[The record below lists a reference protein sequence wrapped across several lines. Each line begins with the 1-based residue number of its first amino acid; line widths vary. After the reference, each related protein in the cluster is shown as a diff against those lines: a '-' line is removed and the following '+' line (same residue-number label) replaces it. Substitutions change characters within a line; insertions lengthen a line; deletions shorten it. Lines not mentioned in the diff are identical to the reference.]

1 MADDPGFIF
10 YPGDYLRDTQCM
22 SEKSQV
28 AYDRI
33 MCEHMRNICISH
45 QQLNFFTKR
54 LNTDERAELLAVLIE
69 SSTGFQIKWVA
80 QSIVKRLAYSD
91 SRRKNRLKNSE
102 TVTDLS
108 HTYVPHMDNE
118 NENGIENR
126 NVTVTTVGPEKI
138 LKVKKSQIKFNI
150 SEFDHEW
157 KKTPEFLEAFTRF
170 NEMRISTGHAMTVN
184 AAEMIMTELVKLSKG
199 DIATAILI
207 LNKST
212 RSSWRDVF
220 PLKLSEQIQSNGST
234 NKTTDAYSQ
243 AAEKLKQ
250 S

>member
-1 MADDPGFIF
+1 
-10 YPGDYLRDTQCM
+10 
-22 SEKSQV
+22 
-28 AYDRI
+28 
-33 MCEHMRNICISH
+33 
-45 QQLNFFTKR
+45 
-54 LNTDERAELLAVLIE
+54 
-69 SSTGFQIKWVA
+69 
-80 QSIVKRLAYSD
+80 
-91 SRRKNRLKNSE
+91 
-102 TVTDLS
+102 
-108 HTYVPHMDNE
+108 MDNE